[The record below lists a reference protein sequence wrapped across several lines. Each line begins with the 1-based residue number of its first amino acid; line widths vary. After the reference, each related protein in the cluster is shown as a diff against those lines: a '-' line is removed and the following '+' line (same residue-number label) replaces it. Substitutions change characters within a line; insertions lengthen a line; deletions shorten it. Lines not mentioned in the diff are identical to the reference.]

1 MSSRQQRRAE
11 EHEARKRA
19 VRQAWTASMLEV
31 HHAAGGAFS
40 NFLLVGVEQI
50 EHVARAAIAG
60 DPVGD
65 ALTEAVFAWL
75 QAASDPDPDLPPLCL
90 ACQTQ
95 FGPGHAMP
103 RGFAIALSFNHASA
117 IGTGICRDCCERDRD
132 ELAHVLFDLQKRMFP
147 DAQVMSGECGH
158 A

>member
-1 MSSRQQRRAE
+1 
-11 EHEARKRA
+11 
-19 VRQAWTASMLEV
+19 MLEV

-60 DPVGD
+60 LSSRRRLDRGGLRVAAGRERPGSRFAAAVSRLPD
-65 ALTEAVFAWL
+65 AVRSRARDAR
-75 QAASDPDPDLPPLCL
+75 
-90 ACQTQ
+90 
-95 FGPGHAMP
+95 